1 MVGKYG
7 RTWEWKG
14 AYCSVHLL
22 CCFSICA
29 AQAPV
34 SDLDRW
40 SDSAFEQYYYHDAL
54 DYARVDSVLM
64 LYPAGTITPGKEK
77 LYRIMA
83 LYSRK
88 KTEADRNRPYM
99 IGTGKSTGKYQSDS
113 SKLALI
119 LAGMGEGYRI
129 SGQLSRADSVLRI
142 SMNIADRHRDS
153 LGVAYAHG
161 CYAALLLER
170 GILDTTAVLPHYRTA
185 VTWYPQPQH
194 HRDVSAAMISYAHK
208 LSGAGR
214 AGEAVNILQQAAKL
228 TLDSASVCRLYNQMA
243 EVYKDAAQ
251 YDSAVYYARRAYDIS
266 TRRGLNSPALDAAL
280 IIQGA
285 YDSLDNFKLAYDWSL
300 IHHALLSISLQD
312 TRENMRI
319 AELERDRDRQRIENE
334 LLRSEQA
341 KHEEDVQRFRWFV
354 IFISMLAAILIMVA
368 IYLLRQ
374 RRGLREAQEALRGSK
389 LKIEEQNA
397 ELKKYLKVR
406 DRLISVASH
415 DLRAPLA
422 TVKNLLDLFSNDRLT
437 PEELRGLVT
446 MLEAQYQR
454 SLDMAD
460 NLLLWAKS
468 QLEGIEAKATAFD
481 LMEMTE
487 EVLSFS
493 KPVIESS
500 GVKVQL
506 STKGEARAYA
516 DVEMSKFVIRNL
528 LHNAIKFSD
537 AGDLISID
545 IVRDNGVVRWCI
557 EDEGPGMSK
566 AQIDEL
572 FRVGSRIDSK
582 DPKKGAGIGLYL
594 SHYFAEL
601 NEGQLLA
608 WSEIG
613 KGSTFC
619 FELKSASGTAPIPKN

>member
-1 MVGKYG
+1 MVGTYG
-7 RTWEWKG
+7 WSWQWRYACACVYLING
-14 AYCSVHLL
+14 AAL
-22 CCFSICA
+22 CV
-29 AQAPV
+29 AQTPV
-34 SDLDRW
+34 RDLEQW
-40 SDSAFEQYYYHDAL
+40 SDSAYEQYQYLGAL
-54 DYARVDSVLM
+54 DRQQVDSVLY
-64 LYPAGTITPGKEK
+64 LYPPGTVTEGKKK
-77 LYRIMA
+77 LNRMLAASY
-83 LYSRK
+83 
-88 KTEADRNRPYM
+88 DRSETGRDLSRPYL
-99 IGTGKSTGKYQSDS
+99 IPVRKNKKNQPDS
-113 SKLALI
+113 LKLGLI
-119 LAGMGEGYRI
+119 LAGMGESYRA
-129 SGQLSRADSVLRI
+129 SGQLNKADSVLQLSLKIFTRYK
-142 SMNIADRHRDS
+142 DS
-153 LGVAYAHG
+153 LGIAYTHG
-161 CYAALLLER
+161 RYTSVLLER
-170 GILDTTAVLPHYRTA
+170 GVLDTARILPHYRMA
-185 VTWYPQPQH
+185 SAYYPGLR
-194 HRDVSAAMISYAHK
+194 HRREIGGEMGAYANT
-208 LSGAGR
+208 LWEAGR
-214 AGEAVNILQQAAKL
+214 KEEAIQVLQQAVHMP
-228 TLDSASVCRLYNQMA
+228 LDSASLCSLYNIIA
-243 EVYKDAAQ
+243 RVYKSNRQ
-251 YDSAVYYARRAYDIS
+251 YDSALLYAQRAYRTS
-266 TRRGLNSPALDAAL
+266 TRKDLNGLAMDAAL
-280 IIQGA
+280 IVRET
-285 YDSLDNFKLAYDWSL
+285 YDSLANYKSAYDWSL
-300 IHHALLSISLQD
+300 IYSALLGKSHNGIQGED
-312 TRENMRI
+312 ARI
-319 AELERDRDRQRIENE
+319 TELEREADKQRMENE
-334 LLRSEQA
+334 LLRREYE
-341 KHEEDVQRFRWFV
+341 KHEEDVARFRWFV
-354 IFISMLAAILIMVA
+354 ILISVLAAILVAVA

-374 RRGLREAQEALRGSK
+374 RKGLREAQAALRGSN

-422 TVKNLLDLFSNDRLT
+422 TVKNLLELFSNDRLT
-437 PEELRGLVT
+437 QDELRGLVT

-468 QLEGIEAKATAFD
+468 QLEGIEAKATTFD

-487 EVLSFS
+487 DVLNFS

-506 STKGEARAYA
+506 SNKGEARAFA

-537 AGDLISID
+537 AGDVISID

-572 FRVGSRIDSK
+572 FRVGSKIDSK

-619 FELKSASGTAPIPKN
+619 FELKSISAAPVAN